1 MRDVVVIGG
10 GLSGLAAAYQ
20 LEKRRVAYTLIEVRR
35 ELGGSIR
42 SLRQHGFVLDAGPF
56 VLADTLPADWLA
68 ELGLQDALY
77 PFSAGT
83 AAFRDGSAALVN
95 ALSQRIQ
102 APRMMRMAVSSIGE
116 LEDGRF
122 GICMENGLMLD
133 AKALIIAL
141 PARYAQRVFYGYRTD
156 LTEKLFS
163 YRYDTVQRV
172 SLGFRS
178 ADLPAQLTQ
187 PEDMAYVFCQR
198 TDHPARVP
206 AGCSLLQFGLRIAP
220 QPGQT
225 ASALVDLLCR
235 QFGLPQPI
243 TQAVGYWSEADPI
256 SRYDDIHT
264 DWVNDLRANLPAGIA
279 LIGSDYST
287 HDPVTDGVARLDER
301 MQQGIDAVERLL
313 S

>member
-10 GLSGLAAAYQ
+10 GLSGLAAAYE
-20 LEKRRVAYTLIEVRR
+20 LEKRRVAYTLIEVKR

-42 SLRQHGFVLDAGPF
+42 SLRQNGFVLDAGPF

-83 AAFRDGSAALVN
+83 TAFRDGTAALID
-95 ALSQRIQ
+95 ALSKRIQ

-116 LEDGRF
+116 LEDRRF

-141 PARYAQRVFYGYRTD
+141 PARYAQRVFYGYRSE
-156 LTEKLFS
+156 LTEKLLD

-172 SLGFRS
+172 SLGYRT
-178 ADLPAQLTQ
+178 DQIPAELHQ
-187 PEDMAYVFCQR
+187 PEDMAYVFYQR
-198 TDHPARVP
+198 TEHPARVP

-220 QPGQT
+220 QRTQNT
-225 ASALVDLLCR
+225 AAVVDLLRR
-235 QFGLPQPI
+235 QFNLPQPL
-243 TQAVGYWSEADPI
+243 TQAVSYWSEADPI
-256 SRYDDIHT
+256 SCYDDVHT
-264 DWVNDLRANLPAGIA
+264 HWVNDLRASLPAGVA

-287 HDPVTDGVARLDER
+287 HEPVTGGVARLDER
-301 MQQGIDAVERLL
+301 IQQGIDAVRLL
-313 S
+313 LE